1 MSEHGRVRFDRWRD
15 VAVGALRVV
24 LPLLLCVPAASPAAY
39 PDRVVRWVVPSTSG
53 GATDKV
59 TRLVAPKLS
68 EQLGQ
73 PVIIENRPGASGN
86 IGAEYV
92 ARSSPDGYVLLTCI
106 ASHASNAAL
115 IKNTSFDLA
124 RDFTPVSL
132 IGIAP
137 SMLIGNPALPARTVK
152 ELIALARAHPKQ
164 LEYASAG
171 VGSIQHMA
179 MELLLTMSGA
189 KMLHVPYK
197 ATHPALMDV
206 IAGHVPLMVI
216 ATASAL
222 PQARAGRV
230 RAYGVTSRVRVSA
243 APDIP
248 TIAEQGMPGYE
259 AVQWFGMLAPA
270 NMPRDITTRLH
281 GALAAIVK
289 DAQLQKIFTADGI
302 ESAPSASPAEFGA
315 FIKSELA
322 KWAKV
327 VKDSGITAQ

>member
-1 MSEHGRVRFDRWRD
+1 
-15 VAVGALRVV
+15 
-24 LPLLLCVPAASPAAY
+24 
-39 PDRVVRWVVPSTSG
+39 VRWVVPSTSG

-73 PVIIENRPGASGN
+73 PVVIENRPGATGN

-92 ARSSPDGYVLLTCI
+92 ARSAPDGYVLLTCI
-106 ASHASNAAL
+106 ASHTSNAAL
-115 IKNTSFDLA
+115 IRNIPFDLA

-132 IGIAP
+132 IAIAP
-137 SMLIGNPALPARTVK
+137 SILIGNPVLPAKNVK
-152 ELIALARAHPKQ
+152 ELIALAKAHPRE
-164 LEYASAG
+164 LEYASGG

-179 MELLLTMSGA
+179 MELLLTTSGA

-206 IAGHVPLMVI
+206 VAGHVPLMVI
-216 ATASAL
+216 ATATAL

-230 RAYGVTSRVRVSA
+230 RAYGVTSTRRVSA

-259 AVQWFGMLAPA
+259 AVQWFAMLGPA
-270 NMPRDITTRLH
+270 HMPKEITMRLH
-281 GALAAIVK
+281 AAIGLIVK
-289 DAQLQKIFTADGI
+289 DSQLQKIFTADGI
-302 ESAPSASPAEFGA
+302 ESAPSATPDELGSFM
-315 FIKSELA
+315 KSELL
-322 KWAKV
+322 KWSKV
-327 VKDSGITAQ
+327 VKQAGISGQ